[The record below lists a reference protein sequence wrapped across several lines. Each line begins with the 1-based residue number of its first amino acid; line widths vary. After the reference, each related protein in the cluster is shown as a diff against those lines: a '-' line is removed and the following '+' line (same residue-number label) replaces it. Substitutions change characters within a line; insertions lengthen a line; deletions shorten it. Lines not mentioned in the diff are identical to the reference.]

1 MPIIVDISEDKFLNE
16 IFDAIEARRE
26 AIGYVRGYVRGYAI
40 GYAQVKTEVTQR
52 LIESGRVSLEEIAK
66 IVKVSLDFV
75 LDVQEK
81 MRQAAMEEAI
91 IEK

>member
-26 AIGYVRGYVRGYAI
+26 ARGYERGYERGYAKV
-40 GYAQVKTEVTQR
+40 QTEVTQR
-52 LIESGRVSLEEIAK
+52 LIKSGRVSLEEIAK

-75 LDVQEK
+75 LDIQEK
-81 MRQAAMEEAI
+81 MSQTDIENEV